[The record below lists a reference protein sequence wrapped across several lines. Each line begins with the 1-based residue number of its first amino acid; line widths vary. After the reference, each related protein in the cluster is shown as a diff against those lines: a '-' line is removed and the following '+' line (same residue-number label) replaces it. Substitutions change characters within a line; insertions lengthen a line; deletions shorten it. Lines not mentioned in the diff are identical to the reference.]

1 MRGGVGYFGILQGQG
16 GTRQVPPEGS
26 EPRNAGGSLY
36 DCFRADAPVNV
47 GGGAGTV
54 AVLLGGDDPLES
66 AGSEVRAGGVESEDG
81 HRGRL

>member
-1 MRGGVGYFGILQGQG
+1 M
-16 GTRQVPPEGS
+16 PPEGS
-26 EPRNAGGSLY
+26 EPRNAGSGLY
-36 DCFRADAPVNV
+36 DCFRADAPVNI

-54 AVLLGGDDPLES
+54 AVLVGGDDPLES